1 VTEQSADVLI
11 TVPELAGLL
20 AATNPTLLD
29 VRWRLGGPGGR
40 QLYEAGHIPGAV
52 FVDLDR
58 DLAAA
63 PGPGGRHP
71 MPATADFEEA
81 MRLAGVSDGRP
92 VVVYDDADATAA
104 ARAWWLL
111 RYFGHASVRVL
122 DGGFRAWTAAGQPV
136 EPGAPGGPGAPD
148 GASSSPPA
156 TAAPGDFTARPGHLG
171 LLDADGAAALARSGL
186 LLDARSAER
195 YRGEAEHVDPVAGH
209 IPGAVSAPTTENVN
223 ADGTFKSKTDLAARF
238 TALGATGDHPVAAYC
253 GSGVTAAHEVLALTA
268 AGLPA
273 ALYVGSWSNWIT
285 DPTRPVATGPSPE

>member
-1 VTEQSADVLI
+1 MTEQSADVLI
-11 TVPELAGLL
+11 TVPELAGQL
-20 AATNPTLLD
+20 AAATSPALLD
-29 VRWRLGGPGGR
+29 VRWRLGGPAGR
-40 QLYEAGHIPGAV
+40 ELYEAGHIPGAV

-71 MPATADFEEA
+71 MPATADFEAA

-122 DGGFRAWTAAGQPV
+122 DGGFHAWTAAGQPV
-136 EPGAPGGPGAPD
+136 EPGAAGGPGAP
-148 GASSSPPA
+148 GGGSSSPGPA
-156 TAAPGDFTARPGHLG
+156 AAPGDFTARPGHLG

-238 TALGATGDHPVAAYC
+238 TALGATGDRPVAAYC

-273 ALYVGSWSNWIT
+273 ALYIGSWSNWIT
-285 DPTRPVATGPSPE
+285 DPTRPVGHV